1 MNIRALAWLSLL
13 LLSACSDK
21 SPSNQPI
28 SASTSA
34 KISAGPYEN
43 YVGHWE
49 AKNKI
54 NGDANSFDNMALI
67 IDKDGRAE
75 SKHCSGRT
83 GSAQTQNA
91 GEILTGLVVSEL
103 GNGVLSLSK
112 PATPY
117 YAEKKFRMDRNPFQE
132 NGRWY
137 LELDG
142 IKLRKLEESESSD
155 YATWQC
161 PR

>member
-1 MNIRALAWLSLL
+1 MNIRVLAWLFLFS
-13 LLSACSDK
+13 LSACSDK
-21 SPSNQPI
+21 SPPNESI
-28 SASTSA
+28 SASTPE
-34 KISAGPYEN
+34 KIPAGPYKN

-54 NGDANSFDNMALI
+54 NSDVNSFDNRVLI
-67 IDKDGRAE
+67 IQKDGRAE
-75 SKHCSGRT
+75 YIHCSGKT
-83 GSAQTQNA
+83 GAITTQST
-91 GEILTGLVVSEL
+91 GEILSGLVVSEL

-117 YAEKKFRMDRNPFQE
+117 YAEKKFKMDRNPFQE

-142 IKLRKLEESESSD
+142 IKLRKLVEGETSD
-155 YATWQC
+155 YTIWQC
-161 PR
+161 PG